1 MTQEEKRNFIGLIE
15 EYLVK
20 RKWRLEMNPDL
31 GMLSTLDAEF
41 LNLIQA
47 IRKVD
52 TSDIKEIFTDLRDYW
67 DTLEVDK

>member
-15 EYLVK
+15 EYLVR

-47 IRKVD
+47 IRMVD
-52 TSDIKEIFTDLRDYW
+52 KADITEIFADLRDYW
-67 DTLEVDK
+67 DTLEVGK